1 MLQSDVSAAHCP
13 RIPARLSAATGTNRF
28 IRKDESG
35 TAARPMRTAW
45 PTATVECMQ
54 AVRRWAGGDPG
65 MIADA
70 GLVIVAAGLIA
81 VAAWGPPGLVGT
93 TIAGPWW
100 LLALLPLLLAAP
112 LLLRRREPLLMWT
125 AIWAGIALQSP
136 FTLDR
141 SHVLE
146 YGPDPRTPGPF
157 IFVLF
162 VAAYSLGAHASLR
175 RAAAGLVAAATVV
188 AGLSHNGGLGLAFSS
203 SADSAGVTLS
213 LLQLTAFWLAGVFV
227 RSRRQAAS
235 LAARSAALQRQAEQA
250 TAAER
255 ARIARELH
263 DIVAHHL
270 SVIVLQAAGA
280 RASGRPAGA
289 PLEKIENSARQALA
303 ETRRLLGVLRDPD
316 DDSDEETGLA
326 PQPGIGDLDA
336 LAASVRA
343 AGVPVNLVID
353 CDRAALPAAMDVS
366 AYRIVQ
372 EALTNVLKHAGPARA
387 DVAIGCADGT
397 VTIEVTDNGTG
408 EPGRQAPAGGH
419 GLAGMRERATVFGG
433 ELAAGPR
440 PGGGF
445 AVRVRLP
452 LGDCQPAGEL
462 S

>member
-1 MLQSDVSAAHCP
+1 MLQFGVSAAHCP
-13 RIPARLSAATGTNRF
+13 WIPARLSAATGTNQF
-28 IRKDESG
+28 IRKDESRA
-35 TAARPMRTAW
+35 AARPMRMAW
-45 PTATVECMQ
+45 PAATVDGMQ
-54 AVRRWAGGDPG
+54 AVGRLADGDPG
-65 MIADA
+65 VIVDA
-70 GLVIVAAGLIA
+70 GLGIAATGLIA
-81 VAAWGPPGLVGT
+81 IAAWGSPRLIGSEA
-93 TIAGPWW
+93 IAGPSW
-100 LLALLPLLLAAP
+100 LLALLPLLLGVP
-112 LLLRRREPLLMWT
+112 LVLRRRTPLLMWLT
-125 AIWAGIALQSP
+125 IWAGVALLSLLADNSLQGLA
-136 FTLDR
+136 FT
-141 SHVLE
+141 
-146 YGPDPRTPGPF
+146 F
-157 IFVLF
+157 ALF
-162 VAAYSLGAHASLR
+162 AAAYALGAHASFR
-175 RAAAGLVAAATVV
+175 HAVAGLVLTAPLVIVISYRGELA
-188 AGLSHNGGLGLAFSS
+188 LAF
-203 SADSAGVTLS
+203 ARGEQGGQAAVALS
-213 LLQLTAFWLAGVFV
+213 FLQLLAFWLAGVFV
-227 RSRRQAAS
+227 HARRHSAS

-316 DDSDEETGLA
+316 EETGLA

-366 AYRIVQ
+366 VYRIVQ

-387 DVAIGCADGT
+387 DVAIGCADDT
-397 VTIEVTDNGTG
+397 VTIEITDDGTG
-408 EPGRQAPAGGH
+408 EPGNQALAGGH
-419 GLAGMRERATVFGG
+419 GLAGMRERAGVFGG

-445 AVRVRLP
+445 AVRARLP
-452 LGDCQPAGEL
+452 LGDRQPAGEL